1 MILEPG
7 LLNDLSG
14 LGQSEWENYIR
25 DELTAAKQASNS
37 SQLVFPSDA
46 DLLDDIMIVDWKGL
60 PVRIRECLQS
70 ANKTQRFLD
79 WTQNGQPFGRI
90 FGSHEE
96 YLEWRVLRDSLGRI
110 VRIEFT
116 SETPEYWRI
125 LAKHHP
131 MRALRILS
139 DFAGEKDP
147 AKALDVYGVIDPLSL
162 SLEERESAFVSMM
175 FPASGNPNIRSP
187 YNNGQRAI
195 AFMTVGP
202 NTLHAAINLAAFA
215 AVPYVKM
222 VGGEQVPLTGREAIR
237 FTRQA
242 AQDCRDSDPTIVGTV
257 LKAAVQQRKISLFN
271 PLGLYIADVDNNS
284 ILMPDG
290 ETPIPKDWF
299 TFQRGS
305 KIMNGGSTISLSQRL
320 VFEVP
325 EALGLTISD
334 LIDENTDKAIE
345 FGAQIASRVTVAL
358 YALASAEDTS
368 NVPLKDVPT
377 SDVPPCRE
385 EPACSDVKEIFRIFE
400 ESQNQNLVGGGAVSS
415 LRGMTDGG

>member
-14 LGQSEWENYIR
+14 LGQNEWENYVR
-25 DELTAAKQASNS
+25 DELTEAKQASNS
-37 SQLVFPSDA
+37 SQLVFPSDT
-46 DLLDDIMIVDWKGL
+46 DLLDDVIIVDWKGL

-70 ANKTQRFLD
+70 TNKTQRFLD

-90 FGSHEE
+90 FGAHEE
-96 YLEWRVLRDSLGRI
+96 YLEWRVIRDSLDRI

-131 MRALRILS
+131 MRTLRILA
-139 DFAGEKDP
+139 DFAGENDP
-147 AKALDVYGVIDPLSL
+147 AKALDVYGVNDPLSL
-162 SLEERESAFVSMM
+162 SVEERESAFVSMM

-187 YNNGQRAI
+187 YNNGQKSI

-202 NTLHAAINLAAFA
+202 NTLHAAVNLAAFA

-222 VGGEQVPLTGREAIR
+222 VGDEKVPLTGREAIR

-257 LKAAVQQRKISLFN
+257 VEAAAQQRKISLFN
-271 PLGLYIADVDNNS
+271 PLGLYIADVDSAS

-290 ETPIPKDWF
+290 ETPIPLDWF

-305 KIMNGGSTISLSQRL
+305 KVMNGGSTISLSQRL

-325 EALGLTISD
+325 EALGLKISD
-334 LIDENTDKAIE
+334 LIDENTDKPIE

-358 YALASAEDTS
+358 YALASAENTTA
-368 NVPLKDVPT
+368 VPLIEVT
-377 SDVPPCRE
+377 TGNVPPCRE
-385 EPACSDVKEIFRIFE
+385 EPACGDVKNIFEIFE
-400 ESQNQNLVGGGAVSS
+400 DSQNQILGSS
-415 LRGMTDGG
+415 SATSNLRGMTDGG